1 MSREREL
8 ASAALEQLLESARAE
23 AIPGDVVGRALL
35 ARLVEEWLARRSWR
49 DVASEL
55 VFVADSLDPET
66 EFQFMR
72 P

>member
-8 ASAALEQLLESARAE
+8 ASAAFEQLIEAARAE
-23 AIPGDVVGRALL
+23 SIPSDVVGRALL
-35 ARLVEEWLARRSWR
+35 ARLVEDWLARRSWR
-49 DVASEL
+49 DVASEF
-55 VFVADSLDPET
+55 VFVADALDPET

>member
-8 ASAALEQLLESARAE
+8 ASAAFEQLLEAARVE
-23 AIPGDVVGRALL
+23 AIPSDVVGRALL

>member
-8 ASAALEQLLESARAE
+8 AAAAFEGLLEAARVE
-23 AIPGDVVGRALL
+23 AIPSDVVGRALL
-35 ARLVEEWLARRSWR
+35 SCVVEEWLATRSWR

-55 VFVADSLDPET
+55 AFVADSLDPET
-66 EFQFMR
+66 GFQFMR

>member
-23 AIPGDVVGRALL
+23 AIPSDVVGRALL

-55 VFVADSLDPET
+55 AFVADSLDPET